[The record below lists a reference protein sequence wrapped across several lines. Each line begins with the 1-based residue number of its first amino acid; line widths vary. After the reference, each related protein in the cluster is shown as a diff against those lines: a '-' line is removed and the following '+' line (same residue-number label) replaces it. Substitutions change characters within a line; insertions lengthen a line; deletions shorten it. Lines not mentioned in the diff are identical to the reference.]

1 MSFPGFTGIRIVF
14 HGGEE
19 MEDPKS
25 RWIATDCTIC
35 YHSCGMNVLVEEGR
49 ITKVKG
55 LKDHPLNKGRLC
67 PKGAKAIELVY
78 HPDRLQYP
86 LKKVNGG
93 WKRISWDTA
102 LTEIADQLQRLKKE
116 FGPEILSIFSGSIGV
131 ENLEMMELAQRFK
144 GAFGSPNFISVEGI
158 CYRMRIR
165 ARQMTFG
172 KYPVEEMNTKL
183 YVLWGHNPEQS
194 DFPLHFALRENL
206 AKGSKLVVIDPK
218 RISLAKKAEM
228 YLPIR
233 PGTDGALALALIH
246 VIIKENLYDR
256 DFVERWTH
264 GFDKLVSHIE
274 PYTPE
279 WAEKITWVPAE
290 DIRKLAR
297 LYATAESASIFQG
310 TNTQDQTA
318 NGTQNSRAFAILQT
332 ITGNI
337 NNPGGWVIGPRLSL
351 TGLGIPTE
359 RRPIGADDYTLFYD
373 FWGRKSPFGQVVCFP
388 DSVPSVI
395 KTLIVTGGN
404 PVVSMPDS
412 NAFREALKKLELL
425 VVLDFFMTETAELAH
440 YVLPGCTHLEK
451 NGLAYSYNVCHGL
464 PYLMVRKKAIEPLY
478 ESRSEFTFWKELAK
492 KMGMGEVFP
501 WETDEEVV
509 ELELKPSGLRY
520 KELKEEKVAGAY
532 YREKKYGMEGFEVKG
547 FPTPSKKIEIYSETF
562 KKEGFDPLPTYREPD
577 QSPLGDPQFFQKY
590 PLILTTGARI
600 LFYTHTQHRNI
611 KGLKERSPEPFAEIH
626 QKTAKTFGI
635 QNEDSIIVESNR
647 GQIKV
652 KARITEEMAEGVVSI
667 PHGWSG
673 EANVNLLTD
682 VHCREPIMGYPQMKS
697 QLCSIRKA

>member
-1 MSFPGFTGIRIVF
+1 MKESKWV
-14 HGGEE
+14 
-19 MEDPKS
+19 
-25 RWIATDCTIC
+25 ATDCTIC

-49 ITKVKG
+49 ITKVQG
-55 LKDHPLNKGRLC
+55 LKEHPLNRGRLC
-67 PKGAKAIELVY
+67 PKGARAIELVY
-78 HPDRLQYP
+78 HPDRLKYP
-86 LKKVNGG
+86 LKKVNGE
-93 WKRISWDTA
+93 WKRISWDVA
-102 LTEIADQLQRLKKE
+102 LTEIADKLQRLKNE
-116 FGPEILSIFSGSIGV
+116 FGPEVLSIFSGSIGV

-172 KYPVEEMNTKL
+172 KYPVEEMSTKL

-194 DFPLHFALRENL
+194 DFPLLSSIHENL
-206 AKGSKLVVIDPK
+206 KKGSKLVVIDPRK
-218 RISLAKKAEM
+218 TSLAKKAEM

-246 VIIKENLYDR
+246 VIIKEDLYDK
-256 DFVERWTH
+256 DFVERWAH

-279 WAEKITWVPAE
+279 WAERITWVQAE

-297 LYATAESASIFQG
+297 LYASAENASIFQG

-337 NNPGGWVIGPRLSL
+337 NNPGGWVVGPRLSI

-359 RRPIGADDYTLFYD
+359 RIPIGAEDYTLFYD

-388 DSVPSVI
+388 DSVPNII
-395 KTLIVTGGN
+395 KALIVTGGN
-404 PVVSMPDS
+404 PAVSLPDS
-412 NAFREALKKLELL
+412 NAFRQALQNLDLL
-425 VVLDFFMTETAELAH
+425 VVHDLFMTETAELAH
-440 YVLPGCTHLEK
+440 YVLPACTHLEK
-451 NGLAYSYNVCHGL
+451 NGLAYSYNVCHGI
-464 PYLMVRKKAIEPLY
+464 PYLMLRKKAIEPLH
-478 ESRSEFTFWKELAK
+478 ESRSEFSFWKGLAK
-492 KMGMGEVFP
+492 KMGLADVFP

-509 ELELKPSGLRY
+509 DLELKSTGLSY

-532 YREKKYGMEGFEVKG
+532 YGEKKYGMEEYEKKG
-547 FPTPSKKIEIYSETF
+547 FSTPSRKIEIYSETF
-562 KKEGFDPLPTYREPD
+562 AKAGFDPLPTYREPD
-577 QSPLGDPQFFQKY
+577 QSPMSGSELYKRY

-600 LFYTHTQHRNI
+600 LYYTHGQHRNI
-611 KGLKERSPEPFAEIH
+611 KALKEKIPEPFAEVH
-626 QKTAKTFGI
+626 PKTATQYGVKDG
-635 QNEDSIIVESNR
+635 DPMVVESNR
-647 GQIKV
+647 GKIKV
-652 KARITEEMAEGVVSI
+652 KARVTQDILESVVSI
-667 PHGWSG
+667 PHGWPG

-697 QLCSIRKA
+697 QLCSIRKVD

>member
-1 MSFPGFTGIRIVF
+1 M
-14 HGGEE
+14 
-19 MEDPKS
+19 KNS
-25 RWIATDCTIC
+25 RSKWIATDCTIC
-35 YHSCGMNVLVEEGR
+35 YHSCGMNVLVEDGR
-49 ITKVKG
+49 IKKVEG
-55 LKDHPLNKGRLC
+55 LKDHPLNKGQLC
-67 PKGAKAIELVY
+67 PKGEKAVELVY
-78 HPDRLQYP
+78 HPDRLKYP
-86 LKKVNGG
+86 LKKVNGR
-93 WKRISWDTA
+93 WERMTWDDA
-102 LTEIADQLQRLKKE
+102 LTEIADKLQKLKSE

-194 DFPLHFALRENL
+194 DFPLSLALQENL
-206 AKGSKLVVIDPK
+206 IKGSKLVVIDPK
-218 RISLAKKAEM
+218 KISLAKKADL

-233 PGTDGALALALIH
+233 PGADGALALALIH
-246 VIIKENLYDR
+246 VIIKEDLYDK
-256 DFVERWTH
+256 DFVEKWTY
-264 GFDKLVSHIE
+264 GFDKLVTHIA

-279 WAEKITWVPAE
+279 WAERITWVSAE

-297 LYATAESASIFQG
+297 LYASAESASIFQG

-318 NGTQNSRAFAILQT
+318 NGTQNSRAFAVLQT

-337 NNPGGWVIGPRLSL
+337 NNSGGWVISPRLSL

-359 RRPIGADDYTLFYD
+359 RIPIGAEDYSLFYEI
-373 FWGRKSPFGQVVCFP
+373 WGRKSPYGQVVCFP

-395 KTLIVTGGN
+395 KALIVTGGN

-412 NAFREALKKLELL
+412 NAFREAMKKLDLL
-425 VVLDFFMTETAELAH
+425 VVLDLFMTETAKLAH
-440 YVLPGCTHLEK
+440 YVFPGCTHLEK
-451 NGLAYSYNVCHGL
+451 NGLAYSYNVCHGM
-464 PYLMVRKKAIEPLY
+464 PYLMLRKKAIEPLY
-478 ESRSEFTFWKELAK
+478 ETRSEFRFWKELAN

-501 WETDEEVV
+501 WQTDEEVV
-509 ELELKPSGLRY
+509 DLELKSSGLSY
-520 KELKEEKVAGAY
+520 KELKEEKIAGAY
-532 YREKKYGMEGFEVKG
+532 YMEKKYGMEGYEVKG
-547 FPTPSKKIEIYSETF
+547 FSTPSRKIEIYSETF
-562 KKEGFDPLPTYREPD
+562 EKAGFDPLPTYREPD
-577 QSPLGDPQFFQKY
+577 QSPLRTSQLSQKY

-600 LFYTHTQHRNI
+600 LYYTHGQHRNI
-611 KGLKERSPEPFAEIH
+611 PDLKEKCPEPYAEIH
-626 QKTAKTFGI
+626 PKTAERYGLKDG
-635 QNEDSIIVESNR
+635 DSVIIGSNR

-652 KARITEEMAEGVVSI
+652 IARITEDLLDGVVSI

>member
-1 MSFPGFTGIRIVF
+1 MKASKWV
-14 HGGEE
+14 
-19 MEDPKS
+19 
-25 RWIATDCTIC
+25 ATDCTIC

-49 ITKVKG
+49 ITKVQG

-67 PKGAKAIELVY
+67 PKGARAIELVY
-78 HPDRLQYP
+78 HPDRLKYP
-86 LKKVNGG
+86 LKKVNGE
-93 WKRISWDTA
+93 WERISWDVA
-102 LTEIADQLQRLKKE
+102 LTEISDKLQSLKNE

-194 DFPLHFALRENL
+194 DFPLLVSIQENL
-206 AKGSKLVVIDPK
+206 KKGSRLVVIDPRK
-218 RISLAKKAEM
+218 ISLAKKAEL
-228 YLPIR
+228 YLSIR
-233 PGTDGALALALIH
+233 PGTDGALALALMH
-246 VIIKENLYDR
+246 VIIKENLYDK

-279 WAEKITWVPAE
+279 WAERITWVRAE

-297 LYATAESASIFQG
+297 LYANAESASIFQG

-337 NNPGGWVIGPRLSL
+337 NNLGGWVVGPRLSI

-359 RRPIGADDYTLFYD
+359 RIPIGAKDYTLFYD

-388 DSVPSVI
+388 DSVPNII
-395 KTLIVTGGN
+395 KALIVTGGN
-404 PVVSMPDS
+404 PAVSLPDS
-412 NAFREALKKLELL
+412 NAFRQALQKLDLL
-425 VVLDFFMTETAELAH
+425 VVHDLFMTETAELAH
-440 YVLPGCTHLEK
+440 YVLPACTHLEK
-451 NGLAYSYNVCHGL
+451 NGLAYSYSVCHGI
-464 PYLMVRKKAIEPLY
+464 PYLMLRKKAIGPLH
-478 ESRSEFTFWKELAK
+478 ESWSEFRFWKGLAN
-492 KMGMGEVFP
+492 KMGFGELFP

-509 ELELKPSGLRY
+509 DLELKSTGLSY
-520 KELKEEKVAGAY
+520 KDLKEEKVAGAY
-532 YREKKYGMEGFEVKG
+532 YGEKKYGMEGYEKKG
-547 FPTPSKKIEIYSETF
+547 FSTPSRKIEIYSETF
-562 KKEGFDPLPTYREPD
+562 EKAGFDPLPTYREPD
-577 QSPLGDPQFFQKY
+577 QSPMSGSELYKKY

-600 LFYTHTQHRNI
+600 LYYTHGQHRNI
-611 KGLKERSPEPFAEIH
+611 KALKEKIPEPFAEIH
-626 QKTAKTFGI
+626 PKTATQYGI
-635 QNEDSIIVESNR
+635 KEGDPIAVESNR
-647 GQIKV
+647 GEIKV
-652 KARITEEMAEGVVSI
+652 KARVTQDILEGVVSI
-667 PHGWSG
+667 PHGWPRK
-673 EANVNLLTD
+673 ANVNLLTD

>member
-1 MSFPGFTGIRIVF
+1 MKNSESKWV
-14 HGGEE
+14 
-19 MEDPKS
+19 
-25 RWIATDCTIC
+25 ATDCTLC
-35 YHSCGMNVLVEEGR
+35 YHSCGTNVLVEEGR
-49 ITKVKG
+49 ITKVQG

-78 HPDRLQYP
+78 HPDRLKYP
-86 LKKVNGG
+86 LKKVNGQ
-93 WKRISWDTA
+93 WKRISWDIA
-102 LTEIADQLQRLKKE
+102 LTEIAQKLQALKKE

-183 YVLWGHNPEQS
+183 YLLWGHNPEQS
-194 DFPLHFALRENL
+194 DFPLLLAIQENL
-206 AKGSKLVVIDPK
+206 AKGSNLVVIDPK
-218 RISLAKKAEM
+218 RIRLAKKANM

-233 PGTDGALALALIH
+233 PGTDGALALALMH
-246 VIIKENLYDR
+246 VIIKEKLYHK
-256 DFVERWTH
+256 DFIEKWTY
-264 GFDKLVSHIE
+264 GFDKLVPHVE

-297 LYATAESASIFQG
+297 LYASAESASIFQG

-318 NGTQNSRAFAILQT
+318 NGTQNSRGFAILQT

-359 RRPIGADDYTLFYD
+359 RTPIGAEDYPLFYD
-373 FWGRKSPFGQVVCFP
+373 FWGRKSPYGQVVCFP

-395 KTLIVTGGN
+395 KALIVTGGN
-404 PVVSMPDS
+404 PAVSLPDS
-412 NAFREALKKLELL
+412 NAFREALRKLDLL
-425 VVLDFFMTETAELAH
+425 VVHDLFMTETAELAH

-464 PYLMVRKKAIEPLY
+464 PYLMMRKKAIEPLY
-478 ESRSEFTFWKELAK
+478 ESWSEFMLWKELAK
-492 KMGMGEVFP
+492 KMGFGEVFP

-509 ELELKPSGLRY
+509 ELELKSSGLSY

-532 YREKKYGMEGFEVKG
+532 YMEKKFGMEGYERKG
-547 FPTPSKKIEIYSETF
+547 FSTPSKKIEIYSETF
-562 KKEGFDPLPTYREPD
+562 EKEGFDPLPTYREPD
-577 QSPLGDPQFFQKY
+577 QSPLGDPQLFKKY
-590 PLILTTGARI
+590 PLILTTGARN
-600 LFYTHTQHRNI
+600 LYYTHTQHRNI
-611 KGLKERSPEPFAEIH
+611 QGLKEKNPEPYAEIH
-626 QKTAKTFGI
+626 TKTAEKFGI
-635 QNEDSIIVESNR
+635 KDGDPIIVESNR
-647 GQIKV
+647 GQIRV
-652 KARITEEMAEGVVSI
+652 KALVTEEMMEGVVSI

-697 QLCSIRKA
+697 QLCAIRQA

>member
-1 MSFPGFTGIRIVF
+1 
-14 HGGEE
+14 
-19 MEDPKS
+19 MENPKS
-25 RWIATDCTIC
+25 KWIATDCTIC

-49 ITKVKG
+49 ITKVQG
-55 LKDHPLNKGRLC
+55 LKEHPLNMGRLC

-86 LKKVNGG
+86 LKKVNGE
-93 WKRISWDTA
+93 WKRISWEVA
-102 LTEIADQLQRLKKE
+102 LTEIADKLQGLKKE

-194 DFPLHFALRENL
+194 DFPLSLAIRENL

-218 RISLAKKAEM
+218 RIRLAKKAEM

-233 PGTDGALALALIH
+233 PGTDGALALALMH
-246 VIIKENLYDR
+246 VIIKENLYDQ
-256 DFVERWTH
+256 DFVEQWTH
-264 GFDKLVSHIE
+264 GFDKLLSHIE

-279 WAEKITWVPAE
+279 WAEKITWIPADE
-290 DIRKLAR
+290 IKKIAR

-337 NNPGGWVIGPRLSL
+337 NNPGGWVIGPGLFLTSL
-351 TGLGIPTE
+351 GVQTE
-359 RRPIGADDYTLFYD
+359 RIPIGAEDYPLFYG
-373 FWGRKSPFGQVVCFP
+373 FWGRKSPYGQVVCFP
-388 DSVPSVI
+388 DSVPNPIRS
-395 KTLIVTGGN
+395 LIVTGGN
-404 PVVSMPDS
+404 PVNSMPDS
-412 NAFREALKKLELL
+412 NAFKEALQKLDLL
-425 VVLDFFMTETAELAH
+425 VVHDLFMTATGELAH
-440 YVLPGCTHLEK
+440 YVLPACTHLEK
-451 NGLAYSYNVCHGL
+451 NGLAYNYNVCHGI
-464 PYLMVRKKAIEPLY
+464 PYLMLRKKAIEPLY
-478 ESRSEFTFWKELAK
+478 ESWSEFKFWTELGRK
-492 KMGMGEVFP
+492 IGMEDIFP
-501 WETDEEVV
+501 WKTDEEVV
-509 ELELKPSGLRY
+509 ELELKSTGLSY

-532 YREKKYGMEGFEVKG
+532 YREKQYGMDAYEVKG
-547 FPTPSKKIEIYSETF
+547 FSTPSRKIEIYSETF
-562 KKEGFDPLPTYREPD
+562 EKAGFDPLPTYREPD
-577 QSPLGDPQFFQKY
+577 QSPLGNPDLFKKY

-600 LFYTHTQHRNI
+600 LYFTHGQHRNI
-611 KGLKERSPEPFAEIH
+611 RGLKEKTPEPFAEIH
-626 QKTAKTFGI
+626 PKTASRFGI
-635 QNEDSIIVESNR
+635 KDGDGIVVESNR
-647 GQIKV
+647 GQIQV
-652 KARITEEMAEGVVSI
+652 KALVTEDILDGVVSI
-667 PHGWSG
+667 THGWPG
-673 EANVNLLTD
+673 EANVNILTD

>member
-1 MSFPGFTGIRIVF
+1 MVSQSQWV
-14 HGGEE
+14 
-19 MEDPKS
+19 S
-25 RWIATDCTIC
+25 TDCTIC
-35 YHSCGMNVLVEEGR
+35 YHSCGTEVLVEEGR
-49 ITKVKG
+49 ITKIRG

-67 PKGAKAIELVY
+67 PKGARAIELVY
-78 HPDRLQYP
+78 HPDRLKYP
-86 LKKVNGG
+86 LKKVNGQ
-93 WKRISWDTA
+93 WKRISWDDA
-102 LTEIADQLQRLKKE
+102 LTEIADTLQRLKKE

-172 KYPVEEMNTKL
+172 KYPVEEMSTKL

-194 DFPLHFALRENL
+194 DFPLHIALRENL

-218 RISLAKKAEM
+218 KISLAKKAEM
-228 YLPIR
+228 HLPIR
-233 PGTDGALALALIH
+233 PGTDGALALALMH
-246 VIIKENLYDR
+246 VIIKENLYNK

-274 PYTPE
+274 SYTPQ
-279 WAEKITWVPAE
+279 WAEKITWVQAE
-290 DIRKLAR
+290 AIRKLAR
-297 LYATAESASIFQG
+297 LYAAAESASIFQG

-332 ITGNI
+332 ITGNV

-359 RRPIGADDYTLFYD
+359 RIPIGADDYRLFYD

-388 DSVPSVI
+388 DSVPNII
-395 KTLIVTGGN
+395 KALIVTGGN

-425 VVLDFFMTETAELAH
+425 VVHDLFMTETAELAH
-440 YVLPGCTHLEK
+440 YVLPACSHLEK

-464 PYLMVRKKAIEPLY
+464 PYLMMRKKAIEPLY
-478 ESRSEFTFWKELAK
+478 ESKSEFMFWKELAK
-492 KMGMGEVFP
+492 RMGMGEVFP
-501 WETDEEVV
+501 WESDEEVV
-509 ELELKPSGLRY
+509 ELELKSSGLTY
-520 KELKEEKVAGAY
+520 KELKEEKRAGAY
-532 YREKKYGMEGFEVKG
+532 YKPKKYGMEEYDVKG
-547 FPTPSKKIEIYSETF
+547 FSTPSKKIEIYSETF
-562 KKEGFDPLPTYREPD
+562 ERAGFDPLPTYTEPD
-577 QSPLGDPQFFQKY
+577 QSPLDSTNLYQKY

-600 LFYTHTQHRNI
+600 LYYTHAQHRNI
-611 KGLKERSPEPFAEIH
+611 KGLKEMSPEPFAEVH
-626 QKTAKTFGI
+626 QKTAEKYGI
-635 QNEDSIIVESNR
+635 QDGESIIVESNR

-652 KARITEEMAEGVVSI
+652 KAHITEEMLEGVVSI
-667 PHGWSG
+667 PHGWPG

>member
-1 MSFPGFTGIRIVF
+1 
-14 HGGEE
+14 
-19 MEDPKS
+19 
-25 RWIATDCTIC
+25 
-35 YHSCGMNVLVEEGR
+35 MNVLVEGGR
-49 ITKVKG
+49 ITKVQG

-78 HPDRLQYP
+78 HPDRLKYP
-86 LKKVNGG
+86 LKKANGR
-93 WKRISWDTA
+93 WKRISWDVA
-102 LTEIADQLQRLKKE
+102 LTEIADKLQNLKNE
-116 FGPEILSIFSGSIGV
+116 FGPEVLSIFSGSIGV

-194 DFPLHFALRENL
+194 DFPLLLSIQENL
-206 AKGSKLVVIDPK
+206 KKGSKLVVIDPRK
-218 RISLAKKAEM
+218 ISLARNAEM

-233 PGTDGALALALIH
+233 PGTDGALALALMH
-246 VIIKENLYDR
+246 VIIKENLFDN
-256 DFVERWTH
+256 DFIERWTY
-264 GFDKLVSHIE
+264 GFDKLVSHVE

-279 WAEKITWVPAE
+279 WAERITWVRAE

-297 LYATAESASIFQG
+297 LYATVESASIFQG

-318 NGTQNSRAFAILQT
+318 NGTQNSRGFAILQT

-337 NNPGGWVIGPRLSL
+337 NNPGGWAVGPRLSI

-359 RRPIGADDYTLFYD
+359 RIPIGAEDYTLFYD

-388 DSVPSVI
+388 DSVPNI
-395 KTLIVTGGN
+395 IRALIVTGGN
-404 PVVSMPDS
+404 PAVSLPDS
-412 NAFREALKKLELL
+412 NAFRQALQKLDLL
-425 VVLDFFMTETAELAH
+425 VVHDLFLTETAELAH
-440 YVLPGCTHLEK
+440 YVIPACTHLEK
-451 NGLAYSYNVCHGL
+451 NGLAYSYNVCHGI
-464 PYLMVRKKAIEPLY
+464 PYLMLRKKAIDPLN
-478 ESRSEFTFWKELAK
+478 ESWSEFRFWKELAK
-492 KMGMGEVFP
+492 KIGLGDVFP

-509 ELELKPSGLRY
+509 DLELKSTGLSY

-532 YREKKYGMEGFEVKG
+532 YGKKVYGMEEYEKKG
-547 FPTPSKKIEIYSETF
+547 FSTPSKKIEIYSETF
-562 KKEGFDPLPTYREPD
+562 AKAGFDPLPTYREPD
-577 QSPLGDPQFFQKY
+577 QSPMSGSELSKKY

-600 LFYTHTQHRNI
+600 LYYTHGQHRNI
-611 KGLKERSPEPFAEIH
+611 KGLKEKIPEPFAEIH
-626 QKTAKTFGI
+626 PKTATQYGI
-635 QNEDSIIVESNR
+635 EDGDPIVVESNR
-647 GQIKV
+647 GKIRV
-652 KARITEEMAEGVVSI
+652 KARVTQDILEGVVSI
-667 PHGWSG
+667 PHGWPR

-697 QLCSIRKA
+697 QLCSIRKAD